1 MTFNQNL
8 LILYRVSVNASM
20 GWSWKSYVASFLSY
34 CIHKLGQLAT
44 CPAGWQRHPISLLR
58 LRGKKKTTDNCGN
71 LIATKATQG
80 SFWCNLIQQEPVTFR
95 NHCQLVRR
103 FMFFPANQW
112 LCHSQDGKQFSS
124 NVRMMS
130 SDASIEQ
137 LPKKPHI
144 NPSGANQL
152 FTLKLGLQ
160 YFTCTVHTFT
170 DSVYIF

>member
-1 MTFNQNL
+1 MLQWDDLENPMLPHSWVIAFTNL
-8 LILYRVSVNASM
+8 D
-20 GWSWKSYVASFLSY
+20 SWLPV
-34 CIHKLGQLAT
+34 
-44 CPAGWQRHPISLLR
+44 QRGDSDTPFTAYQPFTAE
-58 LRGKKKTTDNCGN
+58 GGEKTTGNCGN

-80 SFWCNLIQQEPVTFR
+80 NFWCNLIQQEPVTFR

-103 FMFFPANQW
+103 FMFFPANRW
-112 LCHSQDGKQFSS
+112 LCHSQHGKQFSS

-170 DSVYIF
+170 DSLYIF

>member
-1 MTFNQNL
+1 MLQWDDLENPMLPHSWVIAFTNL
-8 LILYRVSVNASM
+8 DSWPPVQRGDSDTLSAFY
-20 GWSWKSYVASFLSY
+20 GW
-34 CIHKLGQLAT
+34 G
-44 CPAGWQRHPISLLR
+44 
-58 LRGKKKTTDNCGN
+58 GKKKNYRQLWQSDSNQSNTRKFLVQPHPARASN
-71 LIATKATQG
+71 L
-80 SFWCNLIQQEPVTFR
+80 QEPLPTGQEIHV
-95 NHCQLVRR
+95 
-103 FMFFPANQW
+103 FFPANQW
-112 LCHSQDGKQFSS
+112 LCHSQHGKQFSS

>member
-1 MTFNQNL
+1 MLQWDDLENPMLPHSWVIAFTNL
-8 LILYRVSVNASM
+8 DSWPPVQRGDSDTLSAFY
-20 GWSWKSYVASFLSY
+20 GWGGK
-34 CIHKLGQLAT
+34 
-44 CPAGWQRHPISLLR
+44 
-58 LRGKKKTTDNCGN
+58 KKKTTDNCGN

-103 FMFFPANQW
+103 FKFFPANQW
-112 LCHSQDGKQFSS
+112 LCHSQHGKQFSS

-137 LPKKPHI
+137 LPKKPQI